1 MGTDDGTAPM
11 TGAEEARPDAAPG
24 GISVQIVHG
33 HPLVDRAA
41 QIYQEMLAAAGVTE
55 AASLPPPQSRGPM
68 RTTFHV
74 AIDGAGTAL
83 GVVHVTLGSLEDVI
97 SAPLVDPEQRL
108 ATPICEASSISV
120 LPEATGQGVTEL
132 LYRSVYC
139 FARRQGAQS
148 LVTVVDPLTLELF
161 REDYGIM
168 FRALGPVTN
177 IIGMDLVAAGE
188 EIHTLEQ
195 HLRRHRPEFLEFLA
209 DPLTPTERV
218 RYGI

>member
-1 MGTDDGTAPM
+1 MSESEGGM
-11 TGAEEARPDAAPG
+11 G
-24 GISVQIVHG
+24 GISVQVVHG

-41 QIYQEMLAAAGVTE
+41 AIYQEMLAAAGVTE
-55 AASLPPPQSRGPM
+55 AASLPQPQGRAPM

-74 AIDGAGTAL
+74 AIDGSGTAL
-83 GVVHVTLGSLEDVI
+83 GVVHVTLGSLEDI
-97 SAPLVDPEQRL
+97 HGAQLVDPEGRL

-148 LVTVVDPLTLELF
+148 LATIVDPLTLELF

-168 FRALGPVTN
+168 FRALGPVTTH
-177 IIGMDLVAAGE
+177 IGLELVAAGE
-188 EIHTLEQ
+188 EIHTLEE
-195 HLRRHRPEFLEFLA
+195 HLRRSRPEFLDFLA
-209 DPLTPTERV
+209 EPLTPAERA
-218 RYGI
+218 RFGI